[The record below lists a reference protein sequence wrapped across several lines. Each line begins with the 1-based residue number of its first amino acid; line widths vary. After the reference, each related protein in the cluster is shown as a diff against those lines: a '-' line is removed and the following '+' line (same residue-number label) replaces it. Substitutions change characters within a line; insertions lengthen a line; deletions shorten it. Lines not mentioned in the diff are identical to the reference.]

1 MWFNRTLFSS
11 TCPGRL
17 NTKHLTTVVR
27 HISYSDWLFLYYLA
41 KNLEPFVFCDLLND
55 LATEFRQHYIEE
67 HEVLSHERETIK
79 LDEIGAKSSSEKE
92 TIDEVD
98 LRRKPIHS

>member
-1 MWFNRTLFSS
+1 MWFNRLVFSS

-17 NTKHLTTVVR
+17 NPKHLQTVVR

-41 KNLEPFVFCDLLND
+41 KNMEPYVFCDLLAD
-55 LATEFRQHYIEE
+55 LATEFRQNYIEE
-67 HEVLSHERETIK
+67 EETLKNERET
-79 LDEIGAKSSSEKE
+79 LRVEDVGEKSTPKKE
-92 TIDEVD
+92 SIDEVD